1 MTAPSVCVGG
11 ITVIGETGVISI
23 VIVTFNSRSS
33 IRLCLESAAGQ
44 GNRDC
49 EIIVVDNGSS
59 DDTVEIVR
67 KISPG
72 AKLIANQKNLGACRA
87 RNQGIEISAGEW
99 VLTLDCDTVLSPG
112 FFLNIRPILET
123 LPKETGI
130 LQPKILRDDKR
141 RIYSCG
147 IYLSWWRRFYDIGRG
162 RKDKAWIQ
170 GPEYIFGACSAC
182 ALFSRR
188 MLEDLKEDTGF
199 FDERFF
205 FLAEDVDLAW
215 RARRK
220 GWRCL
225 FVPQAVCYHKGD
237 SSGTNRRL
245 RQYLSFRNRYY
256 AIAKNEGIA
265 NYCRKVFPL
274 ICYDLPRLLYLLV
287 TNHYLRNRIGWDS

>member
-1 MTAPSVCVGG
+1 M
-11 ITVIGETGVISI
+11 ISI
-23 VIVTFNSRSS
+23 VIVTFNSCSS
-33 IRLCLESAAGQ
+33 IRPCLESVAGQ
-44 GNRDC
+44 GDRDF

-67 KISPG
+67 KSSPR
-72 AKLIANQKNLGACRA
+72 AKLIINQSNLGACKA

-99 VLTLDCDTVLSPG
+99 VLTLDCDTVLSPD
-112 FFLNIRPILET
+112 FFLKICPSLET

-130 LQPKILRDDKR
+130 LQPKILSGDRKKV
-141 RIYSCG
+141 YSCG

-162 RKDKAWIQ
+162 KEDTARMKEAK
-170 GPEYIFGACSAC
+170 YIFGACSAC
-182 ALFSRR
+182 ALFKRR
-188 MLEDLKEDTGF
+188 MLDDIKEDTGF

-205 FLAEDVDLAW
+205 FLVEDVDLAW

-225 FVPQAVCYHKGD
+225 FIPQALCYHQGD
-237 SSGTNRRL
+237 SSGTNKRF

-256 AIAKNEGIA
+256 AIAKNEGIG

-274 ICYDLPRLLYLLV
+274 VCYDLPRLFYFLI
-287 TNHYLRNRIGWDS
+287 TNALQHQ